1 MKREPHDP
9 ILDACLEEILGGH
22 TPPDL
27 SDSIM
32 EHWQKLESVASPG
45 DTVPGLLETST
56 VVSPPVTAS
65 LPTKG
70 SLDLPV
76 QQAVT
81 SGSPTN
87 DQLQT
92 PVPIPQTH
100 ALRRASSWSRTATLL
115 SILTIGA
122 CLGLIAIK
130 VFPPQQ
136 PVTPGNAVAD
146 NAGETLPAPANSSTD
161 SQQAAREP
169 SSVATPGTTRPTTHE
184 DRQASVTPGNPRG
197 QFGNPKAVA

>member
-32 EHWQKLESVASPG
+32 EHWQKMDPVATPG
-45 DTVPGLLETST
+45 DTVPGLLETNT
-56 VVSPPVTAS
+56 VASPPVASS

-92 PVPIPQTH
+92 PVPIPQTR

-136 PVTPGNAVAD
+136 PVAPADAVAD
-146 NAGETLPAPANSSTD
+146 NTGETLPAVESSPQDSRHTTREQSST
-161 SQQAAREP
+161 A
-169 SSVATPGTTRPTTHE
+169 PGGTSHPPTTRG
-184 DRQASVTPGNPRG
+184 RQASVTADNPAG
-197 QFGNPKAVA
+197 QFGKPNKH